1 MYYLCEEILIFN
13 FFLIINLNKNKKIN
27 YKKNGIQIQKRISRF
42 S

>member
-1 MYYLCEEILIFN
+1 MYYLCEEI
-13 FFLIINLNKNKKIN
+13 INLNKYKKIN